1 MEVLYL
7 ETDKQKLEK
16 LENLYEMVMD
26 FEKKSHEKNQKRIRI
41 GLRCLYIIPAIFLFL
56 LVVMKSSKIIFL
68 ALWIISLFIL
78 AVYLIVVEYM
88 DYNLQNHIN
97 KLEGKKN
104 GKEQQY
110 TVFPFPEDL
119 GNCLPVPGPEKAG
132 EKKWVHKQV
141 LVGIGEQG
149 DESSSQRQIDSPLK
163 RSFSCFTG
171 NANRQTAG
179 QNTPQKPQGVFPA
192 LHQCSIEQRKLLAVG

>member
-1 MEVLYL
+1 MEDLYL

-56 LVVMKSSKIIFL
+56 LMVMKSSKIIFL

-104 GKEQQY
+104 GKVDRLIEMDRFEKN
-110 TVFPFPEDL
+110 VDRFE
-119 GNCLPVPGPEKAG
+119 EKAG
-132 EKKWVHKQV
+132 MIEKAV
-141 LVGIGEQG
+141 
-149 DESSSQRQIDSPLK
+149 D
-163 RSFSCFTG
+163 
-171 NANRQTAG
+171 NAVDRVTSTAKEMMLRTAEKTEETDDK
-179 QNTPQKPQGVFPA
+179 N
-192 LHQCSIEQRKLLAVG
+192 I

>member
-1 MEVLYL
+1 M

-56 LVVMKSSKIIFL
+56 LMVMKSSKIIFL

-88 DYNLQNHIN
+88 DYNLQNHVN

-104 GKEQQY
+104 GKVDSLIEMDRFEKN
-110 TVFPFPEDL
+110 VDRFE
-119 GNCLPVPGPEKAG
+119 EKAG
-132 EKKWVHKQV
+132 MIENAVDNAVDRVTSTAKELMLRTAEKTEETDDKN
-141 LVGIGEQG
+141 I
-149 DESSSQRQIDSPLK
+149 
-163 RSFSCFTG
+163 
-171 NANRQTAG
+171 
-179 QNTPQKPQGVFPA
+179 
-192 LHQCSIEQRKLLAVG
+192 

>member
-1 MEVLYL
+1 M

-56 LVVMKSSKIIFL
+56 LMVMKSSKIIFL

-104 GKEQQY
+104 GKVDSLIEMDRFEKN
-110 TVFPFPEDL
+110 VDRFE
-119 GNCLPVPGPEKAG
+119 EKAG
-132 EKKWVHKQV
+132 MIEKAV
-141 LVGIGEQG
+141 
-149 DESSSQRQIDSPLK
+149 D
-163 RSFSCFTG
+163 
-171 NANRQTAG
+171 NAVDRVTSTAKEMMLRTAEKTEETDDK
-179 QNTPQKPQGVFPA
+179 N
-192 LHQCSIEQRKLLAVG
+192 I

>member
-1 MEVLYL
+1 MEDLYL

-16 LENLYEMVMD
+16 LENHYEMVMD

-56 LVVMKSSKIIFL
+56 LMVMKSSKIIFL
-68 ALWIISLFIL
+68 AFWIISLFIL

-104 GKEQQY
+104 GKVDSLIQMDRFEKNPPK
-110 TVFPFPEDL
+110 FPKFLKVVSTE
-119 GNCLPVPGPEKAG
+119 CIAPGPIFDIKVTKANG
-132 EKKWVHKQV
+132 ET
-141 LVGIGEQG
+141 I
-149 DESSSQRQIDSPLK
+149 ESNIRLNEEDMELMEALK
-163 RSFSCFTG
+163 NLSM
-171 NANRQTAG
+171 Q
-179 QNTPQKPQGVFPA
+179 Q
-192 LHQCSIEQRKLLAVG
+192 

>member
-1 MEVLYL
+1 MEDLYL

-16 LENLYEMVMD
+16 LENLYEMFMD
-26 FEKKSHEKNQKRIRI
+26 FEKKSHDKNQKRIRI

-56 LVVMKSSKIIFL
+56 LMVMKSSKIIFL

-104 GKEQQY
+104 GKVDSLIEMDRFEKN
-110 TVFPFPEDL
+110 VDRFE
-119 GNCLPVPGPEKAG
+119 EKAG
-132 EKKWVHKQV
+132 MIEKAV
-141 LVGIGEQG
+141 
-149 DESSSQRQIDSPLK
+149 D
-163 RSFSCFTG
+163 
-171 NANRQTAG
+171 NAVDRVTSTAKEMMLRAAEKTEETDDK
-179 QNTPQKPQGVFPA
+179 N
-192 LHQCSIEQRKLLAVG
+192 I

>member
-1 MEVLYL
+1 M

-26 FEKKSHEKNQKRIRI
+26 FEEKSHEKNQKRIKI

-56 LVVMKSSKIIFL
+56 LMVMKSSKIIFL
-68 ALWIISLFIL
+68 ALWIVSLFIL

-104 GKEQQY
+104 GEVESLIKMDRFEKS
-110 TVFPFPEDL
+110 VDRFE
-119 GNCLPVPGPEKAG
+119 EKAG
-132 EKKWVHKQV
+132 MIENAVDNAVDRVTSTAKEMMLRASEKTEEETDDKN
-141 LVGIGEQG
+141 I
-149 DESSSQRQIDSPLK
+149 
-163 RSFSCFTG
+163 
-171 NANRQTAG
+171 
-179 QNTPQKPQGVFPA
+179 
-192 LHQCSIEQRKLLAVG
+192 

>member
-1 MEVLYL
+1 M
-7 ETDKQKLEK
+7 ETDKKKLEK

-56 LVVMKSSKIIFL
+56 LMVMKSSKIIFL

-104 GKEQQY
+104 GKVDSLIEMDRFEKN
-110 TVFPFPEDL
+110 VDRFE
-119 GNCLPVPGPEKAG
+119 EKAG
-132 EKKWVHKQV
+132 MIEKAV
-141 LVGIGEQG
+141 
-149 DESSSQRQIDSPLK
+149 D
-163 RSFSCFTG
+163 
-171 NANRQTAG
+171 NAVDRVTSTAKEMMLRAAEKTEETDDK
-179 QNTPQKPQGVFPA
+179 N
-192 LHQCSIEQRKLLAVG
+192 I

>member
-1 MEVLYL
+1 MEDLYL
-7 ETDKQKLEK
+7 ETDKRKLEK

-56 LVVMKSSKIIFL
+56 LMVMKSSKIIFL

-104 GKEQQY
+104 GKVDSLIEMDRFEKN
-110 TVFPFPEDL
+110 VDRFE
-119 GNCLPVPGPEKAG
+119 EKAG
-132 EKKWVHKQV
+132 MIEKAV
-141 LVGIGEQG
+141 
-149 DESSSQRQIDSPLK
+149 D
-163 RSFSCFTG
+163 
-171 NANRQTAG
+171 NAVDRVTSTAKEMMLRAAEKTEETDDK
-179 QNTPQKPQGVFPA
+179 N
-192 LHQCSIEQRKLLAVG
+192 I

>member
-7 ETDKQKLEK
+7 ETDKQNLEK

-26 FEKKSHEKNQKRIRI
+26 FEKKNHEKNQKRIRI

-56 LVVMKSSKIIFL
+56 LMVMKSSKIIFL

-88 DYNLQNHIN
+88 DYNLQNHVN

-104 GKEQQY
+104 GKVDSLIEMDRFEKN
-110 TVFPFPEDL
+110 VDRFE
-119 GNCLPVPGPEKAG
+119 EKAG
-132 EKKWVHKQV
+132 MIENAVDNAVDRVTSTAKELMLRAAEKTEETDDKN
-141 LVGIGEQG
+141 I
-149 DESSSQRQIDSPLK
+149 
-163 RSFSCFTG
+163 
-171 NANRQTAG
+171 
-179 QNTPQKPQGVFPA
+179 
-192 LHQCSIEQRKLLAVG
+192 

>member
-1 MEVLYL
+1 MEDLYL

-56 LVVMKSSKIIFL
+56 LMVMKSSKIIFL
-68 ALWIISLFIL
+68 AFWIISLFIL

-104 GKEQQY
+104 GKVDSLIEMDRFEKN
-110 TVFPFPEDL
+110 VDRFEKKA
-119 GNCLPVPGPEKAG
+119 GMIEKAVDNAVDRVTSTAKEMMLRAA
-132 EKKWVHKQV
+132 EKTEETDDKN
-141 LVGIGEQG
+141 I
-149 DESSSQRQIDSPLK
+149 
-163 RSFSCFTG
+163 
-171 NANRQTAG
+171 
-179 QNTPQKPQGVFPA
+179 
-192 LHQCSIEQRKLLAVG
+192 

>member
-1 MEVLYL
+1 M

-56 LVVMKSSKIIFL
+56 LMVMKSSKIIFL

-88 DYNLQNHIN
+88 DYNLQNHVN

-104 GKEQQY
+104 GKVDSLIEMDHFEKN
-110 TVFPFPEDL
+110 VDRFE
-119 GNCLPVPGPEKAG
+119 EKAG
-132 EKKWVHKQV
+132 MIENAVDNAVNRVTSTAKEMMLRAAEKTEETDDKN
-141 LVGIGEQG
+141 I
-149 DESSSQRQIDSPLK
+149 
-163 RSFSCFTG
+163 
-171 NANRQTAG
+171 
-179 QNTPQKPQGVFPA
+179 
-192 LHQCSIEQRKLLAVG
+192 

>member
-1 MEVLYL
+1 MEGLYL

-56 LVVMKSSKIIFL
+56 LMVMKSSKIIFL

-88 DYNLQNHIN
+88 DYNLQNHVN

-104 GKEQQY
+104 GKVDSLIEMDRFEKN
-110 TVFPFPEDL
+110 VDRFE
-119 GNCLPVPGPEKAG
+119 EKAG
-132 EKKWVHKQV
+132 MIENAVDNAVDRVTSTAKELMLRAVEKTEETDDKN
-141 LVGIGEQG
+141 I
-149 DESSSQRQIDSPLK
+149 
-163 RSFSCFTG
+163 
-171 NANRQTAG
+171 
-179 QNTPQKPQGVFPA
+179 
-192 LHQCSIEQRKLLAVG
+192 

>member
-1 MEVLYL
+1 M

-56 LVVMKSSKIIFL
+56 LMVMKSSKIIFL

-97 KLEGKKN
+97 KLEGQKN
-104 GKEQQY
+104 GKVDSLIEMDRFEKN
-110 TVFPFPEDL
+110 VDRFE
-119 GNCLPVPGPEKAG
+119 EKAG
-132 EKKWVHKQV
+132 MIEKAV
-141 LVGIGEQG
+141 
-149 DESSSQRQIDSPLK
+149 D
-163 RSFSCFTG
+163 
-171 NANRQTAG
+171 NAVDRVTSTAKEMMLRAAEKTEETDDK
-179 QNTPQKPQGVFPA
+179 N
-192 LHQCSIEQRKLLAVG
+192 I

>member
-1 MEVLYL
+1 M

-56 LVVMKSSKIIFL
+56 LMVMKSSKIIFL
-68 ALWIISLFIL
+68 AFWIISLFIQ

-88 DYNLQNHIN
+88 DYNLQNHVN

-104 GKEQQY
+104 GKVDSLIEMDRFEKN
-110 TVFPFPEDL
+110 VDRFE
-119 GNCLPVPGPEKAG
+119 EKAG
-132 EKKWVHKQV
+132 MIENAVDNAVDRVTSTAKELMLRAAEKTEETDDKN
-141 LVGIGEQG
+141 I
-149 DESSSQRQIDSPLK
+149 
-163 RSFSCFTG
+163 
-171 NANRQTAG
+171 
-179 QNTPQKPQGVFPA
+179 
-192 LHQCSIEQRKLLAVG
+192 

>member
-1 MEVLYL
+1 MEDLYL

-16 LENLYEMVMD
+16 LENLYEMIMD

-56 LVVMKSSKIIFL
+56 LMVMKSSKIIFL

-88 DYNLQNHIN
+88 DYNLQNHVN

-104 GKEQQY
+104 GKVDSLIEMDRFEKN
-110 TVFPFPEDL
+110 VDRFE
-119 GNCLPVPGPEKAG
+119 EKAG
-132 EKKWVHKQV
+132 MIENAVDNAVDRVTSTAKEMMLRAAEKTEETDDKN
-141 LVGIGEQG
+141 I
-149 DESSSQRQIDSPLK
+149 
-163 RSFSCFTG
+163 
-171 NANRQTAG
+171 
-179 QNTPQKPQGVFPA
+179 
-192 LHQCSIEQRKLLAVG
+192 

>member
-1 MEVLYL
+1 M

-41 GLRCLYIIPAIFLFL
+41 GLRCLYIIPVIFLFL
-56 LVVMKSSKIIFL
+56 LMVMKSSKIIFL

-104 GKEQQY
+104 GKVDSLIEMDRFEKN
-110 TVFPFPEDL
+110 VDRFE
-119 GNCLPVPGPEKAG
+119 EKAG
-132 EKKWVHKQV
+132 MIEKAV
-141 LVGIGEQG
+141 
-149 DESSSQRQIDSPLK
+149 D
-163 RSFSCFTG
+163 
-171 NANRQTAG
+171 NAVDRVTSTAKEMMLRAAEKTEETDDK
-179 QNTPQKPQGVFPA
+179 N
-192 LHQCSIEQRKLLAVG
+192 I

>member
-1 MEVLYL
+1 MEGLYL

-56 LVVMKSSKIIFL
+56 LMVMKSSKIIFL

-78 AVYLIVVEYM
+78 AIYLIVVEYM
-88 DYNLQNHIN
+88 DYNLQNHVN

-104 GKEQQY
+104 GKVDSLIEMDRFEKN
-110 TVFPFPEDL
+110 VDRFE
-119 GNCLPVPGPEKAG
+119 EKAG
-132 EKKWVHKQV
+132 MIENAVDNAVDRVTSTAKELMLRAAEKTEETDDKN
-141 LVGIGEQG
+141 I
-149 DESSSQRQIDSPLK
+149 
-163 RSFSCFTG
+163 
-171 NANRQTAG
+171 
-179 QNTPQKPQGVFPA
+179 
-192 LHQCSIEQRKLLAVG
+192 

>member
-56 LVVMKSSKIIFL
+56 LMVMKSSKIIFL

-104 GKEQQY
+104 GKVDNLIEMDRFEKN
-110 TVFPFPEDL
+110 VDRFE
-119 GNCLPVPGPEKAG
+119 EKAG
-132 EKKWVHKQV
+132 MIEKAV
-141 LVGIGEQG
+141 
-149 DESSSQRQIDSPLK
+149 D
-163 RSFSCFTG
+163 
-171 NANRQTAG
+171 NAVDRVTSTAKEMMLRAAEKTEETDDK
-179 QNTPQKPQGVFPA
+179 N
-192 LHQCSIEQRKLLAVG
+192 I

>member
-1 MEVLYL
+1 MEGLYL

-56 LVVMKSSKIIFL
+56 LMVMKSSKIIFL

-78 AVYLIVVEYM
+78 AVYLIVVDYM
-88 DYNLQNHIN
+88 DYNLQNHVN

-104 GKEQQY
+104 GKVDSLIEMDRFEKN
-110 TVFPFPEDL
+110 VDRFE
-119 GNCLPVPGPEKAG
+119 EKAG
-132 EKKWVHKQV
+132 MIENAVDNAVDRVTSTAKELMLRAAEKTEETDDKN
-141 LVGIGEQG
+141 I
-149 DESSSQRQIDSPLK
+149 
-163 RSFSCFTG
+163 
-171 NANRQTAG
+171 
-179 QNTPQKPQGVFPA
+179 
-192 LHQCSIEQRKLLAVG
+192 

>member
-1 MEVLYL
+1 M

-56 LVVMKSSKIIFL
+56 LMVMKSSKIIFL

-104 GKEQQY
+104 GKVDSLIEMDRFEKN
-110 TVFPFPEDL
+110 VDRFE
-119 GNCLPVPGPEKAG
+119 EKAG
-132 EKKWVHKQV
+132 MIEKAVDNAV
-141 LVGIGEQG
+141 DRVT
-149 DESSSQRQIDSPLK
+149 SPAKEMMLRAAEK
-163 RSFSCFTG
+163 TEETDDK
-171 NANRQTAG
+171 N
-179 QNTPQKPQGVFPA
+179 
-192 LHQCSIEQRKLLAVG
+192 I

>member
-1 MEVLYL
+1 MEDLYL

-56 LVVMKSSKIIFL
+56 LMVMKSSKIIFL

-104 GKEQQY
+104 GKVDSLIEMDRFEKN
-110 TVFPFPEDL
+110 VDRFE
-119 GNCLPVPGPEKAG
+119 EKAG
-132 EKKWVHKQV
+132 MIEKAV
-141 LVGIGEQG
+141 
-149 DESSSQRQIDSPLK
+149 D
-163 RSFSCFTG
+163 
-171 NANRQTAG
+171 NAVDRVTSTAKEMMLRAAEKTEEPDDK
-179 QNTPQKPQGVFPA
+179 N
-192 LHQCSIEQRKLLAVG
+192 I

>member
-26 FEKKSHEKNQKRIRI
+26 FEKKSHEKNQTRIRI

-56 LVVMKSSKIIFL
+56 LMVMKSSKIIFL

-104 GKEQQY
+104 GKVDSLIEMDRFEKN
-110 TVFPFPEDL
+110 VDRFE
-119 GNCLPVPGPEKAG
+119 EKAG
-132 EKKWVHKQV
+132 MIEKAV
-141 LVGIGEQG
+141 
-149 DESSSQRQIDSPLK
+149 D
-163 RSFSCFTG
+163 
-171 NANRQTAG
+171 NAVDRVTSTAKEMMLRAAEKTEETDDK
-179 QNTPQKPQGVFPA
+179 N
-192 LHQCSIEQRKLLAVG
+192 I

>member
-26 FEKKSHEKNQKRIRI
+26 FGKKSHEKNQKRIRI

-56 LVVMKSSKIIFL
+56 LMVMKSSKIIFL

-104 GKEQQY
+104 GKVDSLIEMDRFEKN
-110 TVFPFPEDL
+110 VDRFE
-119 GNCLPVPGPEKAG
+119 EKAG
-132 EKKWVHKQV
+132 MIEKAV
-141 LVGIGEQG
+141 
-149 DESSSQRQIDSPLK
+149 D
-163 RSFSCFTG
+163 
-171 NANRQTAG
+171 NAVDRVTSTAKEMMLRAAEKTEETDDK
-179 QNTPQKPQGVFPA
+179 N
-192 LHQCSIEQRKLLAVG
+192 I